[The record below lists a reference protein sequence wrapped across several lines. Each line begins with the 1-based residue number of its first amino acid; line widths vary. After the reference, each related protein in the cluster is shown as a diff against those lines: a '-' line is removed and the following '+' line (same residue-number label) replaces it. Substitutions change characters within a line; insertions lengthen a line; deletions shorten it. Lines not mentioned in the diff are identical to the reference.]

1 MFMSQEVS
9 TVNETKQIDKI
20 EKIDRELTKK
30 AYQTSKSHINGST
43 RN

>member
-1 MFMSQEVS
+1 MFISQEVS
-9 TVNETKQIDKI
+9 TVNETNQTDNI
-20 EKIDRELTKK
+20 EKIDMEIAER